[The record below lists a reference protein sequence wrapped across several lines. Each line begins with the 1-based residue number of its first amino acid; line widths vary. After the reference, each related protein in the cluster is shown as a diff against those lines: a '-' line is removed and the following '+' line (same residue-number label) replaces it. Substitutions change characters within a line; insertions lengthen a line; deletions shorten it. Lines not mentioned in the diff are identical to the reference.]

1 MQLPALSLAV
11 AAAVC
16 FGTASVMQ
24 AVAVQQPSRR
34 SGPHPDRPARH
45 VAVHPLFLLGVGL
58 DVAGF
63 LLTAAALRSLPLS
76 LVQATLALDVA
87 VTALVA
93 VPVLRQPLARHEQVA
108 IVAGVA
114 GLVLLARSA
123 PPPGA
128 APSGL
133 PLPVLLAVGIPVLLL
148 AVRAVRPDRRAGPAV
163 ALGVLAGVAFA
174 GFALACRV
182 LPSASPEDLL
192 VSPTAWCA
200 LAYSLTGLFVFA
212 RGLRCGSVTTVAT
225 ACAVTE
231 ILLSAALGAM
241 VLSETPQPGQLT
253 EALSGYALAL
263 AAVIALLAAP
273 PRAAGSS
280 DSRDAIAAIPSVGA
294 EPSRLEIVTD
304 ND

>member
-1 MQLPALSLAV
+1 VDLPALSLAV

-24 AVAVQQPSRR
+24 AVAVQGASRAC
-34 SGPHPDRPARH
+34 GQHPDRPARH
-45 VAVHPLFLLGVGL
+45 VAAHPLFLLGVGL

-63 LLTAAALRSLPLS
+63 VLTAGALRSLPLS

-87 VTALVA
+87 VTALLA

-133 PLPVLLAVGIPVLLL
+133 PLPVLLAAGIPVLLL
-148 AVRAVRPDRRAGPAV
+148 AARAVRLDHRAGPAV

-182 LPSASPEDLL
+182 LPPGSAEELL
-192 VSPTAWCA
+192 RSPTAWCA
-200 LAYSLTGLFVFA
+200 LGYSLVGLLVFA

-231 ILLSAALGAM
+231 ILLTAALGAT
-241 VLSETPQPGQLT
+241 VLSEIPQPGQLT
-253 EALSGYALAL
+253 AALSGYALAL
-263 AAVIALLAAP
+263 AAVVALLAAP
-273 PRAAGSS
+273 PRVAAE
-280 DSRDAIAAIPSVGA
+280 AAPPG
-294 EPSRLEIVTD
+294 RR
-304 ND
+304 